1 MQNKMILTP
10 FFLDQPVPGLLP
22 LAAADWQLISINL
35 PNGDTQDRMS
45 RLHRPLAAAVA
56 AAVANNQRP
65 VSIAGDCCT
74 TLGVLAGLQQAAI
87 NPTLIW
93 FDAHG
98 DFNDW
103 QTTPSGF
110 LGGMP
115 LAMLAGIGQQ
125 KMVKGVGLR
134 PLPTEQIWLTDGR
147 DLDPGEKKLLAA
159 SDVIHLPETA
169 QLIDIKLPYGPIYVH
184 FDVDILDSTDAP
196 AMNYPVTGGPTI
208 TTLKAVFQRLAA
220 SGQIAAV
227 SVSAWNPDMDGNG
240 RTQEIVMDLLAE
252 LLA

>member
-1 MQNKMILTP
+1 MQNKTILTP

-22 LAAADWQLISINL
+22 LAEADWQLNSVDL
-35 PNGDTQDRMS
+35 PNGDTQDRMT
-45 RLHRPLAAAVA
+45 RLHRPLAAAVTT
-56 AAVANNQRP
+56 AVNNKQRP

-74 TLGVLAGLQQAAI
+74 TLGVLAGLQQANI

-125 KMVKGVGLR
+125 KMVEGVGLR
-134 PLPTEQIWLTDGR
+134 PLPSAQIWLTDGR
-147 DLDPGEKKLLAA
+147 DLDPGERELLAA
-159 SDVIHLPETA
+159 SDVVHLPDAA
-169 QLIDIKLPYGPIYVH
+169 QMLSKKLPLGPIYVH
-184 FDVDILDSTDAP
+184 FDVDVLDSATAP
-196 AMNYPVTGGPTI
+196 AMNYPVPGGPTI
-208 TTLKAVFQRLAA
+208 DTLRAVFQRLAA

-227 SVSAWNPDMDGNG
+227 SVSAWNPDMEGSG
-240 RTQEIVMDLLAE
+240 RTQEIVLDLLAE